1 MMLSLNFCQP
11 MSPGGRGNC
20 RRYRHQ
26 DWDKEGR
33 GENCNKLP
41 SAILEIEGGKSYEA
55 FAIFITT
62 TSQVAAN
69 DVVITITGKREG
81 IKQATFIMSK
91 IVKSNLHKLNT
102 NSMSLSYKDVKTAKP
117 KKAGVTV
124 E

>member
-1 MMLSLNFCQP
+1 MAEGIADDTGTRIGIKKAEVILKMKDLLNQESRKWNWIKVCF
-11 MSPGGRGNC
+11 
-20 RRYRHQ
+20 
-26 DWDKEGR
+26 
-33 GENCNKLP
+33 L
-41 SAILEIEGGKSYEA
+41 
-55 FAIFITT
+55 
-62 TSQVAAN
+62 QVAAN

-91 IVKSNLHKLNT
+91 IVKSNLHKLNQ

>member
-1 MMLSLNFCQP
+1 MQMILALESESRKQRFISDNFSLA
-11 MSPGGRGNC
+11 NC
-20 RRYRHQ
+20 
-26 DWDKEGR
+26 KFF
-33 GENCNKLP
+33 L
-41 SAILEIEGGKSYEA
+41 I
-55 FAIFITT
+55 
-62 TSQVAAN
+62 QVAAN

-91 IVKSNLHKLNT
+91 IVKSNLHKLNQ

>member
-1 MMLSLNFCQP
+1 MRIENSSLESDQGSRIQNWNLSCFL
-11 MSPGGRGNC
+11 
-20 RRYRHQ
+20 
-26 DWDKEGR
+26 
-33 GENCNKLP
+33 
-41 SAILEIEGGKSYEA
+41 
-55 FAIFITT
+55 
-62 TSQVAAN
+62 QVAAN

-91 IVKSNLHKLNT
+91 IVKSNLHKLNQ

>member
-1 MMLSLNFCQP
+1 MQQNTISNL
-11 MSPGGRGNC
+11 
-20 RRYRHQ
+20 
-26 DWDKEGR
+26 K
-33 GENCNKLP
+33 
-41 SAILEIEGGKSYEA
+41 IEGGKTNEA
-55 FAIFITT
+55 FAISIAI

>member
-1 MMLSLNFCQP
+1 MQMILALESESRKQRFISDHFSLA
-11 MSPGGRGNC
+11 NC
-20 RRYRHQ
+20 
-26 DWDKEGR
+26 KFT
-33 GENCNKLP
+33 LV
-41 SAILEIEGGKSYEA
+41 
-55 FAIFITT
+55 
-62 TSQVAAN
+62 QVAAN

-91 IVKSNLHKLNT
+91 IVKSNLHKLNQ

>member
-1 MMLSLNFCQP
+1 MA
-11 MSPGGRGNC
+11 
-20 RRYRHQ
+20 
-26 DWDKEGR
+26 EGIADDTGTR
-33 GENCNKLP
+33 IGIKKAEVKIANKLLL
-41 SAILEIEGGKSYEA
+41 AISKNEGGKTNEA
-55 FAIFITT
+55 FAIFIAI

>member
-1 MMLSLNFCQP
+1 MQMILALESESRKQRFISDHFSL
-11 MSPGGRGNC
+11 
-20 RRYRHQ
+20 
-26 DWDKEGR
+26 
-33 GENCNKLP
+33 ENCKF
-41 SAILEIEGGKSYEA
+41 ILI
-55 FAIFITT
+55 
-62 TSQVAAN
+62 QVAAN

-91 IVKSNLHKLNT
+91 IVKSNLHKLNQ

>member
-1 MMLSLNFCQP
+1 MHFVNFCQP
-11 MSPGGRGNC
+11 ICPGGGGNC

-26 DWDKEGR
+26 DWNKEGR
-33 GENCNKLP
+33 GKNYNKLLLTT
-41 SAILEIEGGKSYEA
+41 IKIEGDKTNEA
-55 FAIFITT
+55 FTIFIAI

>member
-1 MMLSLNFCQP
+1 MLFVNFCQP
-11 MSPGGRGNC
+11 TCPGGRGNC
-20 RRYRHQ
+20 RRYRYQ
-26 DWDKEGR
+26 DWNKKGR
-33 GENCNKLP
+33 GKNCNKLP
-41 SAILEIEGGKSYEA
+41 PAILKIGGGKTIEA
-55 FAIFITT
+55 FAIFTAI

>member
-1 MMLSLNFCQP
+1 MQQNTISNL
-11 MSPGGRGNC
+11 
-20 RRYRHQ
+20 
-26 DWDKEGR
+26 K
-33 GENCNKLP
+33 
-41 SAILEIEGGKSYEA
+41 IEGGKTNEA
-55 FAIFITT
+55 IAIFIAIAL
-62 TSQVAAN
+62 QVAAN

>member
-1 MMLSLNFCQP
+1 MAEGIADDTGTRIGIKKAEVILKMKDLLNQE
-11 MSPGGRGNC
+11 SRKWN
-20 RRYRHQ
+20 
-26 DWDKEGR
+26 W
-33 GENCNKLP
+33 NKVCFL
-41 SAILEIEGGKSYEA
+41 
-55 FAIFITT
+55 
-62 TSQVAAN
+62 QVAAN

-91 IVKSNLHKLNT
+91 IVKSNLHKLNQ

>member
-1 MMLSLNFCQP
+1 MQMILALESESRKQRFKSDNFSLA
-11 MSPGGRGNC
+11 NC
-20 RRYRHQ
+20 
-26 DWDKEGR
+26 KFF
-33 GENCNKLP
+33 L
-41 SAILEIEGGKSYEA
+41 I
-55 FAIFITT
+55 
-62 TSQVAAN
+62 QVAAN

-91 IVKSNLHKLNT
+91 IVKSNLHKLNQ

>member
-1 MMLSLNFCQP
+1 MQQIIISSFSSKTN
-11 MSPGGRGNC
+11 
-20 RRYRHQ
+20 
-26 DWDKEGR
+26 
-33 GENCNKLP
+33 
-41 SAILEIEGGKSYEA
+41 EA
-55 FAIFITT
+55 FAIFTAI

>member
-1 MMLSLNFCQP
+1 MQMILALESESRKRRFISDNFSLA
-11 MSPGGRGNC
+11 NC
-20 RRYRHQ
+20 
-26 DWDKEGR
+26 KFF
-33 GENCNKLP
+33 L
-41 SAILEIEGGKSYEA
+41 I
-55 FAIFITT
+55 
-62 TSQVAAN
+62 QVAAN

-91 IVKSNLHKLNT
+91 IVKSNLHKLNQ

>member
-1 MMLSLNFCQP
+1 MQKKIL
-11 MSPGGRGNC
+11 
-20 RRYRHQ
+20 
-26 DWDKEGR
+26 
-33 GENCNKLP
+33 
-41 SAILEIEGGKSYEA
+41 SAILKIEGDKTNEA
-55 FAIFITT
+55 FAIFITI

>member
-1 MMLSLNFCQP
+1 LNLQGGQDIISSILKIPRGMLEYVVG
-11 MSPGGRGNC
+11 MAG
-20 RRYRHQ
+20 
-26 DWDKEGR
+26 KVAEGIADDTGTR
-33 GENCNKLP
+33 IGIKKAE
-41 SAILEIEGGKSYEA
+41 
-55 FAIFITT
+55 
-62 TSQVAAN
+62 VAAN

-91 IVKSNLHKLNT
+91 IVKSNLHKLNQ